1 MAVVGRAI
9 VEIRAVADKFN
20 ADIRRQLRGAG
31 KEGEVA
37 GANAGKQ
44 FSEGLR
50 KELAKGRVS
59 LPDLDF
65 SKYENDAA
73 EFGKRWSRASHVA
86 SQNIDKATRSLQKF
100 GERAAPNMFETFG
113 MGNISMLMK
122 RFFYLLLWGTPI
134 VGALVGAIS
143 SLVSGLFAL
152 GAALAPAVNT
162 LAVLPGLLTAVVTPA
177 LAGILAFQ
185 GLGEAYSDGVA
196 ALSGGEAEMK
206 KYQETLSKLPGPQQ
220 AFVKTLLDNRD
231 AFIKVKEAAG
241 SQLFEPLTRALETV
255 VNGGFLPIL
264 SDGLAKAG
272 GALGGIAE
280 KIASLTAEPFFQ
292 QTFAS
297 LMDSNTTV
305 LGSLGDAIRNIT
317 ELFFTLAN
325 AARPVTEQFAA
336 WIATVTGN
344 WADSATGN
352 FTSLRDAIERGAGV
366 LEQLGRILGNV
377 WDAVKN
383 LADAAAPAG
392 EQLLWAFER
401 ATEAFK
407 EFTGDEANQEK
418 LKDFFYDVSINVRAL
433 GDLLVAVVKGFAGM
447 GDNPAIKKIADILT
461 NDVVPALF
469 EVLELTTTKVGPEIA
484 KTFEKLVEVFAALV
498 DSGGLEAYLGVIQSF
513 ADVLIKITNIP
524 GFAQFISFFGVLVG
538 TTKAF
543 SLVVQASGITTFAKG
558 LGNFIAGA
566 RGLDSASGAM
576 GRLGSV
582 VASTAGK
589 LKTGFANAGKVMA
602 EGITGGLQTA
612 KLGAQMTWDSIKRG
626 AVATAGGFK
635 SVGTAIASGVTSGL
649 QTAKLGAQTTWDAIR
664 NGATRAGGAIASG
677 FKAAATTLASAGRSA
692 LTFGANM
699 ASAAASATRAG
710 IASAAAATKT
720 LALAAAEKAVA
731 AARKI
736 ATATQWAL
744 NVAMNANPIGL
755 IIAAVAALVAAIVWL
770 WNNNEGFRNFI
781 IAAWEGIKKVFKVVI
796 DAIVQFVTWLWERI
810 QYYWNLIVAVV
821 KYALETYY
829 NIVMTIFTAV
839 RDFIMTVWNG
849 IVTAIQNAWNWIVT
863 VVSTGVNTI
872 WTWISTVFNTVW
884 NFIVTIWTNIW
895 TWLTTTWNNIVTA
908 VATFVNN
915 VWTWISTKFEQVR
928 ATIQMIWSVISNTIS
943 TVWNTIV
950 STISTAVNNVWNFVS
965 NGFNNIRNAIA
976 NVLNGIRSTVSSI
989 WNGISSTISGVV
1001 NNIYSNVTSIFSAIG
1016 NAIGNAFTNA
1026 KNIATNAFNSV
1037 KDVIRGA
1044 INGVIGLVNGAIN
1057 AINGISVDIPD
1068 WVPGVGGQHWGAN
1081 IPNIPRLAKGG
1092 TVAASPGGT
1101 LALIAEAGKSER
1113 VEPLDPNGLSA
1124 GDRAV
1129 IAAIEHAKAAGGGNI
1144 QIVINPPPEMDV
1156 FTLAKLVS
1164 REIEWQATGA

>member
-1 MAVVGRAI
+1 VAIVGRAI
-9 VEIRAVADKFN
+9 VEIRAIASKFN
-20 ADIRRQLRGAG
+20 GDVKKQLNAVG
-31 KEGEVA
+31 KDGEAA
-37 GANAGKQ
+37 GANVGKQ
-44 FSEGLR
+44 FSEGLQ
-50 KELAKGRVS
+50 KELAKGKVS
-59 LPDLDF
+59 LPDLDL
-65 SKYENDAA
+65 SRYENDATN
-73 EFGKRWSRASHVA
+73 FGKAWSRASHVA
-86 SQNIDKATRSLQKF
+86 SQNIDKATLSLQKF

-122 RFFYLLLWGTPI
+122 RFFYMLLWGTPI

-152 GAALAPAVNT
+152 GSALAPAVNT
-162 LAVLPGLLTAVVTPA
+162 LAVVPGLLTAIVTPA

-185 GLGEAYSDGVA
+185 GLGDAYSAGVE
-196 ALSGGEAEMK
+196 ALSGGEAELK
-206 KYQETLSKLPGPQQ
+206 KYQETLAKLPGPQQ
-220 AFVKTLLDNRD
+220 AFVQTLLDNRD
-231 AFIKVKEAAG
+231 AFLEVKEAAG

-280 KIASLTAEPFFQ
+280 KVASLTAEPFFQ

-344 WADSATGN
+344 WASSATGN
-352 FTSLRDAIERGAGV
+352 FSSLRDAIERGAGV
-366 LEQLGRILGNV
+366 LEQLSRILGNV
-377 WDAVKN
+377 WDGIKN
-383 LADAAAPAG
+383 LAEAAAPAG

-401 ATEAFK
+401 ATEAFAA
-407 EFTGDEANQEK
+407 FTGDDANQEK
-418 LKDFFYDVSINVRAL
+418 FKDFFYDVSINVRAL
-433 GDLLVAVVKGFAGM
+433 GDLLVEVVKGFAGM
-447 GDNPAIKKIADILT
+447 GDNPAIKEIADILT

-469 EVLELTTTKVGPEIA
+469 DVLELTTTKVGPEIA

-498 DSGGLEAYLGVIQSF
+498 DSGGLEAYLGVIQDF
-513 ADVLIKITNIP
+513 ADVLITITNIP

-576 GRLGSV
+576 GRFGSV
-582 VASTAGK
+582 TASTAGK
-589 LKTGFANAGKVMA
+589 LKTAFANAGKTIA
-602 EGITGGLQTA
+602 SGITGGLQTA

-635 SVGTAIASGVTSGL
+635 SVGTAIANGVTSGL

-664 NGATRAGGAIASG
+664 NGASRAGGAIKSG
-677 FKAAATTLASAGRSA
+677 FVTAATTLKNGAIAAGQMA
-692 LTFGANM
+692 KQMGAYAIAAARAGA
-699 ASAAASATRAG
+699 ASAAM
-710 IASAAAATKT
+710 AAKT
-720 LALAAAEKAVA
+720 LAVAAAEKAVA

-736 ATATQWAL
+736 GAAAQWLL
-744 NVAMNANPIGL
+744 NAAMRANPIG
-755 IIAAVAALVAAIVWL
+755 IIITLVTALVAAIVWL

-781 IAAWEGIKKVFKVVI
+781 IAAWEGIKRVFQVVV
-796 DAIVQFVTWLWERI
+796 DAIVTAVTWVWDRI

-821 KYALETYY
+821 KYAIEQYY
-829 NIVMTIFTAV
+829 NIVMTVFTAV

-863 VVSTGVNTI
+863 VVTTGVNAV
-872 WTWISTVFNTVW
+872 WTWISTVFNNVW
-884 NFIVTIWTNIW
+884 TFITTIWTNIW
-895 TWLTTTWNNIVTA
+895 TWLQTTWNNIVTA
-908 VATFVNN
+908 VSVFVNT

-928 ATIQMIWSVISNTIS
+928 ATIQSIWSVISNTLS
-943 TVWNTIV
+943 TIWNNIV
-950 STISTAVNNVWNFVS
+950 TFISTAVNRVWTTVS
-965 NGFNNIRNAIA
+965 NVFNNLRNSVSNIF
-976 NVLNGIRSTVSSI
+976 NGIKSTVSSI
-989 WNGISSTISGVV
+989 WNGIYSTISGIV
-1001 NNIYSNVTSIFSAIG
+1001 NNIWSNVTSIFGAISGAIG
-1016 NAIGNAFTNA
+1016 SAFSSVAGTVQS
-1026 KNIATNAFNSV
+1026 AFSGITGI
-1037 KDVIRGA
+1037 IRGA
-1044 INGVIGLVNGAIN
+1044 INGVIGLVNRAIN

-1068 WVPGVGGQHWGAN
+1068 WVPGVGGSHWGAN
-1081 IPNIPRLAKGG
+1081 IGTIPMLAKGG

-1113 VEPLDPNGLSA
+1113 VEPLDANGLSA

-1129 IAAIEHAKAAGGGNI
+1129 IAALERARAAGGGDIN
-1144 QIVINPPPEMDV
+1144 IVINPPPEMDV